1 MNNKNEVPNDKV
13 KMLEIKNS
21 LENGGLKTIITQY
34 EKQLNDLFQNY
45 WIWDKKRI
53 DLNCLAVMLKDFHI
67 TPELLYPKTLA

>member
-21 LENGGLKTIITQY
+21 LENGGLKTIVSQY

-45 WIWDKKRI
+45 WIWEKKRI
-53 DLNCLAVMLKDFHI
+53 DLNCVAVLLKDFHI
-67 TPELLYPKTLA
+67 TPEFLYPKILA